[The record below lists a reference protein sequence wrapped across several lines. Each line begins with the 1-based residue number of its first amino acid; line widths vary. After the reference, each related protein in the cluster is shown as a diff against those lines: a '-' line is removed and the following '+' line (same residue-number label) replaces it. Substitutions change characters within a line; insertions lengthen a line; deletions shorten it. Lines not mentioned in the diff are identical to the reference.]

1 MFGCPHCKTWLHE
14 ECLITDI
21 KAKLLARLLDPNSD
35 PLPSTEPVPE
45 PEPVPVPSIQPTDD
59 IIMPDAAAP
68 TTPTENE
75 PEKLVPKTK
84 GVRGAKKSL
93 LVTAVEA
100 AASPPPSTS
109 VILAVAPSSTG
120 KKGKGKNSPAKKPTI
135 KEIDQ
140 WFHIA
145 IKPDKNG
152 ATKAL
157 IHDTRVQ
164 EGEGKG
170 FWEEDVM
177 CLLCDLIVA

>member
-45 PEPVPVPSIQPTDD
+45 PEPVPSIQPADD
-59 IIMPDAAAP
+59 TIMTDAATP
-68 TTPTENE
+68 TTLAENE

-93 LVTAVEA
+93 LTTAVEA
-100 AASPPPSTS
+100 AASPPPSAS
-109 VILAVAPSSTG
+109 VTLVVAPSLTG
-120 KKGKGKNSPAKKPTI
+120 KKGKGKNSPTKKPTI

-140 WFHIA
+140 WFHIS

-157 IHDTRVQ
+157 IRDTRVQ

-170 FWEEDVM
+170 FWEEDVL
-177 CLLCDLIVA
+177 CLLCDKIVA